1 MTGQRY
7 ASSAA
12 TPEDDRY
19 YPPCQSHQCNVV
31 EARGFRVT
39 TIGGFTMHTPSTI
52 DVICPCCQSRLTID
66 PAQQTV
72 LHHEAPAK
80 TTPGMDLQQALGALK
95 SEATRREAQFQQALT
110 AEREKGKVLEKKFEE
125 FLKKAKEDRS
135 PPLPRPIEL
144 D

>member
-1 MTGQRY
+1 MTWRRY
-7 ASSAA
+7 AAGAA

-19 YPPCQSHQCNVV
+19 YPASQSRQRDVV
-31 EARGFRVT
+31 EARGFGVP

-52 DVICPCCQSRLTID
+52 DVICPCCQSRLIID
-66 PAQQTV
+66 PARQTV

-95 SEATRREAQFQQALT
+95 SEATRREAQFQQALS

-135 PPLPRPIEL
+135 PPPPRPIDL
-144 D
+144 G